1 MEGNM
6 SKDTNY
12 WTRWSGRRTSRRGL
26 LAAGAAGTAGLAGL
40 GLVGC
45 GDDDSGGKSGGT
57 AAPTTAS
64 GATTAP
70 GSTQAASNIP
80 TDINQ
85 LKKLTLDQMRTLFSG
100 SRFKDLPGW
109 KKGPQAGGVGRFA
122 SRAPVTFDPTSPS
135 GGLMAS
141 YMFAHNQLLQIKVND
156 KVKNPNFMEYE
167 PGLAEKMPEQPDD
180 LTYIF
185 KIRKGVK
192 FQNVAP
198 VNGRELTADDIIY
211 CTEAYRK
218 APAQGSTYLEVDK
231 VEKVDDYTVKFT
243 MKSPAAYFTTAL
255 AVPFHWIFSR
265 EQHQSSEG
273 LAKRPI
279 GTGAFLFDSAED
291 LGGYKFK
298 KNPNYWKKD
307 PDTGMQLPYLD
318 RLETTFYP
326 NYAQQIA
333 AFRANEFDHTW
344 PQNFDAWGQVMES
357 NPDSVTQVT
366 TPAPSF
372 QPYIAMRMDQAP
384 FNDPR
389 VRQALSLLVDR
400 QAIIKSLAQGMAGQG
415 YGQDWTYFG
424 REWPWESTELGKY
437 NKLDVAEAKKLLDA
451 AGVKNVTW
459 DFLLTQFA
467 GFNFEV
473 WQAVAGMWD
482 QAGIKTVIDAPQD
495 PAKWQGQFYGGT
507 FKALVATGLIG
518 PGMDPDTFA
527 YDAMHSKSP
536 KNYIKLNDP
545 KVDELAAKQRRT
557 FKKEDRLQVL
567 KDLMAYDLE
576 QVSRIWLVTPY
587 KINLRKPN
595 FYSLVDVEAAWNP
608 VGWGSVGLEH
618 AWRSS

>member
-1 MEGNM
+1 VTHEP
-6 SKDTNY
+6 NY
-12 WTRWSGRRTSRRGL
+12 WSRLGSQRTNRRRVIAGG
-26 LAAGAAGTAGLAGL
+26 AFGAAGLASL

-45 GDDDSGGKSGGT
+45 GDDDDPAPSGGSSPSAGSS
-57 AAPTTAS
+57 PAS
-64 GATTAP
+64 GSSAQP
-70 GSTQAASNIP
+70 AAQIP
-80 TDINQ
+80 TDIKE

-100 SRFKDLPGW
+100 GRFKDLAGW
-109 KKGPQAGGVGRFA
+109 KGGPKPGGVARFS

-141 YMFAHNQLLQIKVND
+141 YMFANNQLIQIRVND

-167 PGLAEKMPEQPDD
+167 PTLAEKMPEQPDD

-198 VNGRELTADDIIY
+198 VNGRELTAADIVY

-231 VEKVDDYTVKFT
+231 VEEVDTYTVKFT
-243 MKSPAAYFTTAL
+243 MKSPAAYFLTAL
-255 AVPFHWIFSR
+255 AVPFHWIFSK
-265 EQHQSSEG
+265 EQHTSSEG

-279 GTGAFLFDSAED
+279 GTGPFLFESAED
-291 LGGYKFK
+291 LAGYRFK
-298 KNPNYWKKD
+298 KNPNYFKKD

-318 RLETTFYP
+318 RIETTYYP
-326 NYAQQIA
+326 NPAQQIA
-333 AFRANEFDHTW
+333 AFRANEFDHLY

-372 QPYIAMRMDQAP
+372 QPYVAFRMDQAP

-424 REWPWESTELGKY
+424 REWPWEANDLGKY
-437 NKLDVAEAKKLLDA
+437 NKYDPAEAKKLLDA
-451 AGVKNVTW
+451 AGIKNANF

-482 QAGIKTVIDAPQD
+482 SAGIKTVIDAPQD
-495 PAKWQGQFYGGT
+495 PAKWQSQFYGGT
-507 FKALVATGLIG
+507 FKSLVATGLIG

-545 KVDELAAKQRRT
+545 KVDELATKQRRT
-557 FKKEDRLQVL
+557 FKKEERLTVL
-567 KDLMAYDLE
+567 KDLMTYDLE
-576 QVSRIWLVTPY
+576 NTSRIWLVTPY
-587 KINLRKPN
+587 KINMRKPN

-608 VGWGSVGLEH
+608 VGWGSVGLEY